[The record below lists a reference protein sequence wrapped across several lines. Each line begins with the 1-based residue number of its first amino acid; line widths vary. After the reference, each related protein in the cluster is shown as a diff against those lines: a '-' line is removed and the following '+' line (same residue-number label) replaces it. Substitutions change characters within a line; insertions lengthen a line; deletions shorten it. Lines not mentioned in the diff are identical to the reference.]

1 MWLRIVS
8 YKKNFRLCSEI
19 NTDYLFV
26 FVFIN
31 VLFGFCTFILH
42 GLPKVG
48 RKILKTNTIKGK
60 LLTSN
65 TTTPVTLTSQTSVVE
80 SKLSNQNICFNNTHY
95 IRIHCYNII
104 TKFVTLF
111 LTFVLSCRKIQ
122 NDKKL
127 IVQIETCKDVL
138 VLSVNVT
145 TVIDCCQN

>member
-1 MWLRIVS
+1 LALFSDSATEISMWLRIVS

-60 LLTSN
+60 LLTSH
-65 TTTPVTLTSQTSVVE
+65 TTTPVTVTSQTSVVRVYCQT
-80 SKLSNQNICFNNTHY
+80 KL
-95 IRIHCYNII
+95 
-104 TKFVTLF
+104 
-111 LTFVLSCRKIQ
+111 FVLIILITYAFIVIILLLNLLHYFLHLSCHVGKYKTIK
-122 NDKKL
+122 N
-127 IVQIETCKDVL
+127 
-138 VLSVNVT
+138 
-145 TVIDCCQN
+145 